1 MTPWQPI
8 LQSVARILMMNSFSR
23 RQPLLFVP
31 SRVTLGRQPTL
42 HGEGKSSRGCSSIVR
57 AGAARLIPMPWSWI
71 FLLMA
76 HILLAL
82 MPTMTVCLLRPS
94 AFTKS

>member
-8 LQSVARILMMNSFSR
+8 LQPVARILMMNSFSR
-23 RQPLLFVP
+23 RQPPLFVP
-31 SRVTLGRQPTL
+31 SWVTLGRHPTL
-42 HGEGKSSRGCSSIVR
+42 PGEEKSSRGCSSIVR
-57 AGAARLIPMPWSWI
+57 AGAARLIPMPWNWI
-71 FLLMA
+71 FPLMLRT
-76 HILLAL
+76 LLAL

>member
-1 MTPWQPI
+1 MTLWQPI

-23 RQPLLFVP
+23 RQPPLFVP

-42 HGEGKSSRGCSSIVR
+42 HGKGRSSRGCSSIVR
-57 AGAARLIPMPWSWI
+57 AGAARLILMPWNWI
-71 FLLMA
+71 FLLMLRT
-76 HILLAL
+76 LLAL
-82 MPTMTVCLLRPS
+82 MPTMTICLLRPS